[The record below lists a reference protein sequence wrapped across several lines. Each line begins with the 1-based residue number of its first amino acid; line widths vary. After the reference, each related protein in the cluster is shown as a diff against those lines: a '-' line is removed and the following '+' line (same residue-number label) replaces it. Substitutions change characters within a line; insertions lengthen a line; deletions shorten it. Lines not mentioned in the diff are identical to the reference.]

1 MGPVYFVIYGDL
13 DLFSFNTNTFT
24 YMKEMFNDFSSLL
37 SLNLYN
43 FHILKITID
52 ISIKRIKQSLKYYYT

>member
-1 MGPVYFVIYGDL
+1 MGQVFLGIYGNL
-13 DLFSFNTNTFT
+13 DLFSFNTDTVT
-24 YMKEMFNDFSSLL
+24 YMKEMFNDCSSLL

-52 ISIKRIKQSLKYYYT
+52 IRI